1 MTTIKKKISARQQL
15 REKLYPIRLSEDIEK
30 PKKAINWE
38 EVVRLAKAVKQTFKN
53 ENIAKPRPSL

>member
-30 PKKAINWE
+30 PKK
-38 EVVRLAKAVKQTFKN
+38 EVDWKEIVRLARTVKRTFKN
-53 ENIAKPRPSL
+53 ENIVQPRPSL